1 MWKCQELVLTTT
13 VISAMLPKKKKNY
26 TDFRTINLEVLT
38 HFRGFGLQKYV
49 NPPSLYFSTVL
60 IQYAELAFL
69 KGA

>member
-1 MWKCQELVLTTT
+1 
-13 VISAMLPKKKKNY
+13 MLPKKKKKPY
-26 TDFRTINLEVLT
+26 TDFRTINLEVPT